1 MEEEEE
7 EEKEE
12 EMKKKKMKT
21 MKTKNNNQRIGFFII
36 AFDKNS
42 IKWEDRSIAFLYIQ
56 RINLPK
62 MQKDH
67 VMERVRRSV
76 AQRIINCCLVKNW
89 DWSRSYG
96 KKRQLII
103 LGRVKPP
110 MTFYFFMIILR

>member
-7 EEKEE
+7 EEKAE

-67 VMERVRRSV
+67 TSKCDAEAWWR
-76 AQRIINCCLVKNW
+76 
-89 DWSRSYG
+89 G
-96 KKRQLII
+96 
-103 LGRVKPP
+103 LGGAWHKGS
-110 MTFYFFMIILR
+110 